1 MGNSIFRTAP
11 DLSDYKI
18 PFALNRQAL
27 IDWLRALSIKR
38 DYNSCKEVFC
48 LLQAFTRIEIDPQ
61 QHLAYLQEI
70 DTCLEDLV
78 GQLEKTYLDA
88 GFPHNMEERAH
99 VDIATFAYMI
109 LAENY
114 SLSGHRSIERLNAPE
129 LAFYLALRAAGRA
142 LLHMS
147 QVYMQPYEG
156 FWLFCYRIYSLAE
169 RAGFLDVEIKSGEFK
184 GKTVHCAFKHVL
196 VFELSHTGQF
206 RPREMKSVY
215 GFLES
220 FSAQAFVVKEVAQ
233 EWTKDLCVFNLE
245 QDHEPRDITQAQS
258 LKNDLSRYISPV
270 GVAKNLYQLLK
281 QEATGHD
288 ALKPIN
294 RSLSMRVVK
303 SLSLT
308 QKRKYTRIAE
318 QRDGLG
324 IIGFNNLISFLC
336 KNNKNETENL
346 IPIQKKDPRI
356 GGNWQVPDLELVPKG
371 CEWMHQMETHHR
383 KKHQDSAIN
392 RILKLSREISY
403 DSRVWKPSDI
413 EKSKLLEDVSVGAFE
428 IINSSAQGLYILWK
442 SADLKVRV
450 GDIFALISAKD
461 NRVETGL
468 IRRVDKSDQQGVGL
482 GIEMLGFESEVVG
495 LMPSGQKESSCW
507 AVFLPGIK
515 ALKQQDSIVYSSS
528 DFSEGEFVNMRHG
541 KKDISCRLHK
551 LINSTSAVSHVELFY
566 VTDSI

>member
-1 MGNSIFRTAP
+1 MDNSRFRTAP

-27 IDWLRALSIKR
+27 TDWLRALSIKR
-38 DYNSCKEVFC
+38 DYNSGKEVFC
-48 LLQAFTRIEIDPQ
+48 LLQAFTRIETDPQ

-78 GQLEKTYLDA
+78 GQLEKSYLDA
-88 GFPHNMEERAH
+88 GFPLGMDERAH
-99 VDIATFAYMI
+99 VDIVTFAYAM

-114 SLSGHRSIERLNAPE
+114 SLSGRRSIERLDAPE

-147 QVYMQPYEG
+147 QVYMQPYDG

-169 RAGFLDVEIKSGEFK
+169 KAGFLDVEIKSGEFK
-184 GKTVHCAFKHVL
+184 GKTVHAAFKHIL
-196 VFELSHTGQF
+196 VFDLSHTGQF

-220 FSAQAFVVKEVAQ
+220 FSAQASVVKEVAP
-233 EWTKDLCVFNLE
+233 EWARDLCVFNLE
-245 QDHEPRDITQAQS
+245 QDHEPRHLTQAQS
-258 LKNDLSRYISPV
+258 IKNDLSRYISPV

-281 QEATGHD
+281 QESAGH

-294 RSLSMRVVK
+294 RSLAMRVVR
-303 SLSLT
+303 SLSLA

-346 IPIQKKDPRI
+346 IPAQKRDPGI
-356 GGNWQVPDLELVPKG
+356 VGNWQTPDLELVPEG

-383 KKHQDSAIN
+383 KEHQDSAIN
-392 RILKLSREISY
+392 RILKFSRELSS

-468 IRRVDKSDQQGVGL
+468 IRRVDKFDRQGVGL

-495 LMPSGQKESSCW
+495 LMPFGQQESSCR

-528 DFSEGEFVNMRHG
+528 DFSVGEFVNMRHG
-541 KKDISCRLHK
+541 EKDISCRLHQ
-551 LINSTSAVSHVELFY
+551 LISSTSAVSHVELFY
-566 VTDSI
+566 VTDSV